1 MSLFALGLNHNT
13 ASLEK
18 REKAYFSDNESKE
31 LLKEMLSLSFVE
43 EAIIL
48 STCNRTELYCELE
61 DPEYMDELSK
71 WVLDYKG
78 LDKDSYE
85 ELFYKLS
92 DDKAVKHALN
102 VASGLDSMVLGEPQ
116 ILGQLKIAYKNAQEV
131 GALGKNL
138 NRLFQYAFSAA
149 KEIRTD
155 TKIGLNPLSIAGVA
169 VSLTDEFYK
178 DLSNKNALLVGSGE
192 TIFIAAKKLA
202 QKKIGNITICNRSKQ
217 SANEIAKNISAQV
230 AHISEISKFL
240 TQADI
245 IISAT
250 ASNLPVIGKGAI
262 ETAMSKRKHKPIYIV
277 DLAVPRDVEPEV
289 KRIPNIYLY
298 TIDNIQDLVSEN
310 YETRVKAANDAS
322 SIIDLKVQDY
332 MNWRKAQTAFSVIRM
347 YRNYADQIK
356 NESLKKALQQLR
368 NGKDPEE
375 IIKQLSS
382 NITSKLTHNPTQ
394 ALNKA
399 GQSSDRKVIEL
410 ICDIFLQD
418 KN

>member
-78 LDKDSYE
+78 LDKESYE

-178 DLSNKNALLVGSGE
+178 DLSNKNALLV
-192 TIFIAAKKLA
+192 
-202 QKKIGNITICNRSKQ
+202 
-217 SANEIAKNISAQV
+217 
-230 AHISEISKFL
+230 FL
-240 TQADI
+240 LD
-245 IISAT
+245 
-250 ASNLPVIGKGAI
+250 NF
-262 ETAMSKRKHKPIYIV
+262 Y
-277 DLAVPRDVEPEV
+277 
-289 KRIPNIYLY
+289 PNH
-298 TIDNIQDLVSEN
+298 LV
-310 YETRVKAANDAS
+310 
-322 SIIDLKVQDY
+322 Q
-332 MNWRKAQTAFSVIRM
+332 
-347 YRNYADQIK
+347 
-356 NESLKKALQQLR
+356 
-368 NGKDPEE
+368 
-375 IIKQLSS
+375 
-382 NITSKLTHNPTQ
+382 
-394 ALNKA
+394 
-399 GQSSDRKVIEL
+399 
-410 ICDIFLQD
+410 
-418 KN
+418 